1 MATENTTITELE
13 MAACTI
19 LAAAPAVTTYLSPN
33 NPASRILTRY
43 DPALDTD
50 PGFARAAR
58 AYVRSVI
65 SDPEFNEQP
74 GAWLGE
80 LLDADPE
87 YLPSDDE
94 ASRDWIAYQFYSLVA
109 ASRLAVE
116 ITRYRRDG
124 RAGSEYDTHIG
135 SVAVVTTSL
144 AAGLADYVAT
154 AIRNNGAALR

>member
-13 MAACTI
+13 MASCTI
-19 LAAAPAVTTYLSPN
+19 LAASPAVTTYLSPN
-33 NPASRILTRY
+33 NPRY

-50 PGFARAAR
+50 PEFARAAR
-58 AYVRSVI
+58 AYIRSVI

-94 ASRDWIAYQFYSLVA
+94 ASREWIAYQFYSLVA

-124 RAGSEYDTHIG
+124 RAGGEYDTHIG

-154 AIRNNGAALR
+154 AIRNNGASLR